1 MKDDKTKPAQ
11 AETATNKLTRT
22 SSSCSKSSCKQSTT
36 TTASLCRQKP
46 KLIGGGVKRQQP
58 QPQQTSTATI
68 AKRSSIRL
76 SRPILK
82 TTRPLSQEQL
92 DELIA
97 QSPNPSQRLCE
108 LIKRSKSAE
117 SVSPTRRQRATQRG
131 RSLSNG
137 HSMVTRRKPS
147 SSTKQQ
153 QLELELIDKFF
164 SPSSKSLSLDKKKQI
179 FAQLVNLVASK
190 QQQQQNKQVNRV
202 ELDEIVNTVRRE
214 ISELK
219 NELNTGSNTT
229 TKASDEQFDFGGET
243 TTTATTVKKSSPQS
257 SDLEAGLKR
266 IVDNYANNL
275 VDGNLSPHST
285 SISVDRL
292 QSELSDVNERNR
304 LLQLQL
310 SEKNKQIER
319 YSQLFLYIYS
329 HLYLKKIFHNG
340 IIFEK
345 KYIRF

>member
-11 AETATNKLTRT
+11 IETATNKLTRT

-46 KLIGGGVKRQQP
+46 KLIGGGVKKQQQ

-117 SVSPTRRQRATQRG
+117 SVSPTRRPRATQRG

-137 HSMVTRRKPS
+137 HSMVTRRKPL

-153 QLELELIDKFF
+153 QQELELIDKFF
-164 SPSSKSLSLDKKKQI
+164 SPSAKSLSLDKKKQI

-214 ISELK
+214 INELK
-219 NELNTGSNTT
+219 NELNTGSSTT
-229 TKASDEQFDFGGET
+229 TKASDEQFDFGVET
-243 TTTATTVKKSSPQS
+243 TTTATTVKKSS

-285 SISVDRL
+285 SISVDRI
-292 QSELSDVNERNR
+292 QSELSDANERNR

-310 SEKNKQIER
+310 NEKNKQIER
-319 YSQLFLYIYS
+319 YSQLFLYIYI
-329 HLYLKKIFHNG
+329 HI
-340 IIFEK
+340 
-345 KYIRF
+345 YI